1 MRILKNGKA
10 YDGADATFTALGQIW
25 DEVVEF
31 SYSINLEHQHN
42 HTIGSH
48 RPTSWSM
55 GKETYQGSLTLMM
68 NQAVSLEKAAGG
80 RIVDIKPFDVNV
92 TFADD
97 YNEIV
102 NDTVVMKFA
111 SQGRA
116 INTEMGL
123 AQQYDIFV
131 LDIKPVNSKQ

>member
-1 MRILKNGKA
+1 MRVIKNGKA
-10 YDGADATFTALGQIW
+10 YDGADAIFTALGQIW
-25 DEVVEF
+25 DEVSEF

-48 RPTSWSM
+48 RPSSWSM
-55 GKETYQGSLTLMM
+55 GKETYAGSLTLMM
-68 NQAVSLEKAAGG
+68 NQAVSLEQAAGG
-80 RIVDIKPFDVNV
+80 RLVDIKPFDVNV

-97 YNEIV
+97 YNAVV

-111 SQGRA
+111 SQGRT

-131 LDIKPVNSKQ
+131 LDVIPTN